1 MTRARVPLPDADGVA
16 LYRAVIADPADDT
29 PRLVYADWLEEHD
42 RGEEA
47 EFIRLG
53 CRLDAAAPDHPEF
66 VEWRVRHAQ
75 LALWLAAHAP
85 GPELKFKAGLQV
97 SGGAEW
103 WRFTR
108 RGFPSFLEFDG
119 NRHAGLK
126 PVRDLAASLERAL
139 GEVPVRWLA
148 VRHLTNDQLRE
159 LLRQP
164 VLARLDRLTV
174 QLYSVGAPNDE
185 AAQLLADCKHLTNLR
200 GLVAAFPFGDAG
212 AAALAGSE
220 HLARLEYLNARC
232 DGLTPAGAR
241 SLGSGAWRSALRV
254 IRAEGLLLGA
264 FEALCGA
271 GPFPGLH
278 TLDMTDCVV
287 RLPEWEAFARSA
299 AFPSLSCLK
308 LERINLSGGLAER
321 LLGAPWFR
329 PAHLSLN
336 GCALMSHGA
345 RALAAAPWLGGL
357 RSLCVR
363 VNVLG
368 PADVALLA
376 RSPGLTGLKHL
387 DLSNN
392 ELGAAGL
399 KALAKNPALR
409 GLIELDLAG
418 YSLHTSD
425 RVTPQHFEEFL
436 TRLDLPHLRA
446 LSLSGRPI
454 GPTAARALAADKFAS
469 LTRLDLGACRVTDP
483 AVRALLESPA
493 LHNLVELRLNSNS
506 LKTGPEP
513 LVSRRVLP
521 RLGSCSLENNRIPP
535 ELAKRLKRRPGVVV

>member
-1 MTRARVPLPDADGVA
+1 MTDGDA
-16 LYRAVIADPADDT
+16 LYRAVVAHPDDDT

-47 EFIRLG
+47 EFVRLG
-53 CRLDAAAPDHPEF
+53 CRLESAAPDHPEYAD
-66 VEWRVRHAQ
+66 WQARHQ
-75 LALWLAAHAP
+75 ELTTRLAAHAP
-85 GPELKFKAGLQV
+85 GPQLKYRAGLQV
-97 SGGAEW
+97 SGGAGW

-119 NRHAGLK
+119 NHHAGLRA
-126 PVRDLAASLERAL
+126 VRDLAASLEQAL
-139 GEVPVRWLA
+139 DEIPTRWLA

-164 VLARLDRLTV
+164 VVARLDRLTV
-174 QLYSVGAPNDE
+174 QLYATGEPNND
-185 AAQLLADCKHLTNLR
+185 AARFLADCQHLKNLR
-200 GLVAAFPFGDAG
+200 GLVVAFPFGDAG

-241 SLGSGAWRSALRV
+241 ALGTGAWRPALRTF
-254 IRAEGLLLGA
+254 RAEGLLLGA

-271 GPFPGLH
+271 GPFPTLH
-278 TLDMTDCVV
+278 TLDLTGCAT

-299 AFPSLSCLK
+299 AFPNLSCLK
-308 LERINLSGGLAER
+308 LERINLGGGSAER

-329 PAHLSLN
+329 PAHLSLT
-336 GCALMSHGA
+336 GCGLLSPGA

-368 PADVALLA
+368 PADVALLV
-376 RSPGLTGLKHL
+376 RSRALTGLKHL

-392 ELGAAGL
+392 EVGTTALH
-399 KALAKNPALR
+399 ALAKNPALR
-409 GLIELDLAG
+409 GLLELDLAG
-418 YSLHTSD
+418 HSLHTGD

-446 LSLSGRPI
+446 LSLNGRPI
-454 GPTAARALAADKFAS
+454 GPAAARALAADKFAT
-469 LTRLDLGACRVTDP
+469 LTRLDLGACRLTDA
-483 AVRALLESPA
+483 AVQALLAAPA
-493 LHNLVELRLNSNS
+493 LQNLVELRLNSNN
-506 LKTGPEP
+506 LRTGPEP
-513 LVSRRVLP
+513 LADRRVLP
-521 RLGSCSLENNRIPP
+521 RLGSCSLDDNRVPP
-535 ELAKRLKRRPGVVV
+535 ELAKRLTRRPGVSV

>member
-1 MTRARVPLPDADGVA
+1 MTDGDA
-16 LYRAVIADPADDT
+16 LYRAVVAHPDDDT

-47 EFIRLG
+47 EFVRLG
-53 CRLDAAAPDHPEF
+53 CRLDAAAPDHPEY
-66 VEWRVRHAQ
+66 VDWQARHQ
-75 LALWLAAHAP
+75 ELTTRLAAYAP
-85 GPELKFKAGLQV
+85 GPQLEYEAGLQV
-97 SGGAEW
+97 AGGAGW

-119 NRHAGLK
+119 NRRAGLK

-139 GEVPVRWLA
+139 DEVPVRWLA

-164 VLARLDRLTV
+164 VLARLERLTV
-174 QLYSVGAPNDE
+174 QLYSIGVPNDE
-185 AAQLLADCKHLTNLR
+185 AAQLLADCKYLMNLR
-200 GLVAAFPFGDAG
+200 GLVIAFPFSDAG
-212 AAALAGSE
+212 AATLADSE
-220 HLARLEYLNARC
+220 NLARLEYLNARC
-232 DGLTPAGAR
+232 DGFTPAGAR
-241 SLGSGAWRSALRV
+241 SLGSGAWRANLRV
-254 IRAEGLLLGA
+254 FRAEGLLLGA

-271 GPFPGLH
+271 GPFPSLH

-308 LERINLSGGLAER
+308 LERINLSGGSAER

-336 GCALMSHGA
+336 GCGLRGDGA
-345 RALAAAPWLGGL
+345 RALSAAPWLGGL

-368 PADVALLA
+368 PADVALLV
-376 RSPGLTGLKHL
+376 RSRALTGLKHL

-392 ELGAAGL
+392 EVGTAAL
-399 KALAKNPALR
+399 HALAKNPALR

-418 YSLHTSD
+418 HSLHTGD

-436 TRLDLPHLRA
+436 TRLDMPHLRA
-446 LSLSGRPI
+446 LSLNGRPI
-454 GPTAARALAADKFAS
+454 GPTAARALAADKFAA
-469 LTRLDLGACRVTDP
+469 LTRLDLGACRLTDA
-483 AVRALLESPA
+483 AVQALLAAPA
-493 LHNLVELRLNSNS
+493 LQNLVELRLNSNN

-513 LVSRRVLP
+513 LADRRVLP
-521 RLGSCSLENNRIPP
+521 RLGSCSLENNRLSP
-535 ELAKRLKRRPGVVV
+535 ELAKRLKRRPGVSV